1 MPAKRLE
8 RSSQNKMIG
17 GVCAGL
23 ANYMNL
29 DPTIVRIGFLVAL
42 LVFGLGPLLY
52 IILWV
57 VMPVSAT
64 F

>member
-1 MPAKRLE
+1 
-8 RSSQNKMIG
+8 MIG

-23 ANYMNL
+23 ANYVNL
-29 DPTIVRIGFLVAL
+29 DPTIIRLAFLVAF

-52 IILWV
+52 IMLWV
-57 VMPVSAT
+57 VMPASTT